1 MKLNV
6 KFDVIKEESAKAAN
20 VSFLKGTDELSERYK
35 DILNNKLE
43 LEIQLDGLVKF
54 SEQISSLGIN
64 AITLAQGVGSVLKE
78 FT

>member
-1 MKLNV
+1 MKIQTS
-6 KFDVIKEESAKAAN
+6 FDVIKEESAKAAN
-20 VSFLKGTDELSERYK
+20 VSFLKGTNELNERYK

-43 LEIQLDGLVKF
+43 LEIQLNGLIKF
-54 SEQISSLGIN
+54 SEQINSLGLN

>member
-1 MKLNV
+1 MKIQT

-20 VSFLKGTDELSERYK
+20 VSFLKGTDELNEHYK

-43 LEIQLDGLVKF
+43 LEIQLNGLVKF
-54 SEQISSLGIN
+54 SEQISSLGLN